1 MASENGSGPRVPP
14 IEEDRVFNG
23 TAVMRTTRITFSL
36 IGAVGLILTSL
47 GTPPASAGRA
57 APAAAAVS
65 WSRVTPVGTNIID
78 DIGLSRGND
87 GVLHVLWKTDASSNP
102 QILDFPVSPT
112 GTVGTPA
119 TVARFFLASDPD
131 ATVTPTGIA
140 ALWNGASQETGGTQG
155 AFEATRPLSG
165 GHWAMTAHVPPAQNV
180 VWSSLTVTATTGSD
194 GKPWS
199 AFTGTDSLAVVHFPH
214 GMVQL
219 GPANMCC
226 VDMPGLGTDGSTGS
240 TWVTYS
246 SLISKHE
253 GIFARKLLASGQP
266 AGPATHLP
274 GSSVGGLSVQPEQR
288 VATTGRGH
296 GHAGVYAAY
305 VNGYPSPRTLL
316 VNPLGSGTTMKVASA
331 GGSEE
336 IGGTALTAD
345 SGGRLVAAWF
355 FGRGTKP
362 ALFVAR
368 SNLAATKFG
377 AAERIPLPAGTTTVW
392 KVYVNAQASMLDV
405 LVLAS
410 KSGSSNNA
418 AYWSA
423 QVAPPA

>member
-1 MASENGSGPRVPP
+1 M
-14 IEEDRVFNG
+14 FNG
-23 TAVMRTTRITFSL
+23 TAVMRTTRVAFAL
-36 IGAVGLILTSL
+36 IGAVGLILTLL

-78 DIGLSRGND
+78 DIGLARGTD

-112 GTVGTPA
+112 GTVGAPA

-180 VWSSLTVTATTGSD
+180 VWSSLTVAATTGSD

-219 GPANMCC
+219 GPTNMCC

-288 VATTGRGH
+288 VATTGRWRLRRVRERVPEPP
-296 GHAGVYAAY
+296 HAPGQPAWLWHNDEGRERRRVRGDRRDRAHRGFRRPA
-305 VNGYPSPRTLL
+305 
-316 VNPLGSGTTMKVASA
+316 
-331 GGSEE
+331 
-336 IGGTALTAD
+336 
-345 SGGRLVAAWF
+345 GGRLVLWQGNQARAV
-355 FGRGTKP
+355 RGT
-362 ALFVAR
+362 F
-368 SNLAATKFG
+368 
-377 AAERIPLPAGTTTVW
+377 
-392 KVYVNAQASMLDV
+392 Q
-405 LVLAS
+405 
-410 KSGSSNNA
+410 SGSDEVRRGGADPA
-418 AYWSA
+418 ARRNHHGVEGVRERA
-423 QVAPPA
+423 GQHA